1 MSTSITYGFIG
12 CGNMGGAIIKGMLQ
26 SGFATKEQI
35 LASTSTP
42 EHIPMR
48 EEALGISVIADNE
61 SIIKNADVIILA
73 IKPYQFES
81 VLRPVCHLTRPDQL
95 IISLAA
101 GVSLSHMEKEF
112 FPSRKI
118 LRAMPNTPVQV
129 LEGMTSLSPNGPVTE
144 TDLSIAKGLF
154 ESCGKC
160 EVVPESLIE
169 TVIGV
174 SGSSPAYIYMVIEA
188 MADAAVSDGMPRPK
202 AYTFAAQAVLGAAK
216 MVLETGEHPGK
227 LKDNVCSPGGTTIA
241 AVAKLEETGLRNSI
255 ISSQKLC
262 VQKAKDMLE

>member
-1 MSTSITYGFIG
+1 MNKTLTYGFIG

-26 SGFATKEQI
+26 SDFATKEHI
-35 LASTSTP
+35 LASTSLP
-42 EHIPMR
+42 EHIDMR
-48 EEALGISVIADNE
+48 SQALGIPVICDNE
-61 SIIKNADVIILA
+61 RIMNTADVIILA

-81 VLRPVCHLTRPDQL
+81 VLRPICRLARPEQL

-101 GVSLSHMEKEF
+101 GVSISYMETEF
-112 FPSRKI
+112 FPNHKL

-129 LEGMTSLSPNGPVTE
+129 LEGMTSLSANAHVTTE
-144 TDLSIAKGLF
+144 ELTTSKALF

-160 EVVPESLIE
+160 EIVPESLIE

-188 MADAAVSDGMPRPK
+188 MADAAVSDGMPRAK

-216 MVLETGEHPGK
+216 MVLETGLHPGQ

-255 ISSQKLC
+255 ISSQKFC
-262 VQKAKDMLE
+262 VQRAKDMLE

>member
-1 MSTSITYGFIG
+1 MKKTIKYGFIG
-12 CGNMGGAIIKGMLQ
+12 CGNMGGAVIKGMLQ
-26 SGFATKEQI
+26 SGFATKEQMI
-35 LASTSTP
+35 ASTSSP
-42 EHIPMR
+42 GHIPMR
-48 EEALGISVIADNE
+48 QEILGIEVISDNTE
-61 SIIKNADVIILA
+61 ILRQADVIVLA

-81 VLRPVCHLTRPDQL
+81 VLRPICHLANPKQL

-101 GVSLSHMEKEF
+101 GVSLAYMEKEF
-112 FPSRKI
+112 FPNGKI
-118 LRAMPNTPVQV
+118 LRAMPNTPAQV
-129 LEGMTSLSPNGPVTE
+129 LEAMTSLSANANVSPE
-144 TDLSIAKGLF
+144 ELQLAKSVF

-160 EVVPESLIE
+160 EVVAESLIE

-188 MADAAVSDGMPRPK
+188 MADAAVSDGMPRAQ
-202 AYTFAAQAVLGAAK
+202 AYTFAAQAGLGAAK

-227 LKDNVCSPGGTTIA
+227 LKDNVCSPGGTTLA

-262 VQKAKDMLE
+262 VQRAKDMLE

>member
-1 MSTSITYGFIG
+1 MNLSTTYGFIG

-26 SGFATKEQI
+26 SGFATKNQI

-48 EEALGISVIADNE
+48 EESLGIPVTTDNE
-61 SIIKNADVIILA
+61 SIIKEADVLVLA
-73 IKPYQFES
+73 IKPYQFEK
-81 VLRPVCHLTRPDQL
+81 VLRPICHLSKPGQL

-101 GVSLSHMEKEF
+101 GVSLSYIEKEF
-112 FPSRKI
+112 FQNAKI
-118 LRAMPNTPVQV
+118 IRCMPNTPVQV
-129 LEGMTSLSPNGPVTE
+129 LEGMTSLSPNTNVTSE
-144 TDLSIAKGLF
+144 DLVLAKALF

-160 EVVPESLIE
+160 EVVEEHLIE

-188 MADAAVSDGMPRPK
+188 MADAAVSDGMPRAK
-202 AYTFAAQAVLGAAK
+202 AYKFAAQAVLGAAK
-216 MVLETGEHPGK
+216 MVLETGIHPGQ

-255 ISSQKLC
+255 ITSQKTC
-262 VQKAKDMLE
+262 VQRAKDMLE

>member
-1 MSTSITYGFIG
+1 MRSSITYGFIG
-12 CGNMGGAIIKGMLQ
+12 CGNMGGAIIKGMLS
-26 SGFATKEQI
+26 SGFASKEQI
-35 LASTSTP
+35 IATTSHKD
-42 EHIPMR
+42 HIATR
-48 EEALGISVIADNE
+48 SQALGINVTTDNAAVL
-61 SIIKNADVIILA
+61 SDSDVVILA
-73 IKPYQFES
+73 IKPYQFEA
-81 VLRPVCHLTRPDQL
+81 VLRPIHSLAKPGQI

-101 GVSLSHMEKEF
+101 GVSLSYMEREF
-112 FPSRKI
+112 FPKQKL

-129 LEGMTSLSPNGPVTE
+129 LEGMTSLSPNQLVTDA
-144 TDLSIAKGLF
+144 DLHLAKTLF

-188 MADAAVSDGMPRPK
+188 MADAAVSDGMPRAQ
-202 AYTFAAQAVLGAAK
+202 AYTFASQAVLGAAK
-216 MVLETGEHPGK
+216 MVIETGIHPGQ

-255 ISSQKLC
+255 ISSQKTC
-262 VQKAKDMLE
+262 VQRAKDMLE